1 MKGRHSLLLKRIVT
15 FMITILLTFTSIS
28 VFNTL
33 TADASFIGSLVDG
46 WGASGGGAGTHYI
59 KNGVS
64 QSRLGYLC
72 YPVMAEGGAA
82 VPGGSAKFFTAPGWN
97 PVSGSKSMLEPR
109 RGQYG
114 EGSPSGAAPWN
125 LTPFNVSEGN
135 NYTTNMPQI
144 KQWFQASGATGSNG
158 GMFVEKYWG
167 LPIAEK
173 FSSGDVVLVVE
184 TVMNFQYSKG
194 SGGATPT
201 KAEAMAYLES
211 KYGGGSTY
219 SFLSKAYNAGI
230 VSDGQWEQ
238 YIDARDSGNSSV
250 MSQVTKGIMNAIAVD
265 MVKELQSR
273 GGGGAGN
280 QVMYGVPITA
290 TIPKAVAYKNSLG
303 ISGYNKTNVDSWVQQ
318 AAPDSEKIFKGDIGE
333 RAGYVADYSPAPFQD
348 GQLTPAN
355 NGLAMFVISCKEDLI
370 HTYWAANGSPGDP
383 EPASPNKIGKYNIYK
398 IYHTKKYKN
407 GVMIEDTFNDG
418 TFHTEQCIPDISV
431 DDEPDE
437 YHLEYWSS
445 DTGTGDPSSSTE
457 VLAKH
462 GPQNGTGPK
471 VITLSKQDRNEQS
484 VYVVLVKEENE
495 EEEEDYNWLLTQ
507 SMITRTVW
515 ENYPDHQLGMELI
528 KDHEFEFKSP
538 AHSGHSHP
546 CGPHSCDG
554 CETDDNGGTYCPGNH
569 YDDLNEHESL
579 DNYIYSNRNIKF
591 SIYNSLKAAYPDIH
605 ATKELDYWAREFFH
619 GRQYVGEEKRWEPKI
634 PPMGWS
640 RECFEFYR
648 DPSDFDLTHAKVPD
662 SYASKSQKW
671 EWEYVCVLMRGKDK
685 LTVAEWA
692 NDDDE
697 CALPGPTTANENLAD
712 MSSSGF
718 AVGNTN
724 QGTRKTDTYYEKFN
738 MNFVKDSKGDYI
750 TEVTPKIPTH
760 ACMYCGTFFD
770 AGDIKDKQIYALNSP
785 MAVNNI
791 VVKIETYSGNPNG
804 GTMDTAWDS
813 SDKIMGLP
821 AMPTFASSFRNTVSG
836 RMIQAESISF
846 LPYVLMKYQT
856 EPSGRVGWPNTYEN
870 AHDGWLKAHVLGRFM
885 RGLQPNN
892 YAEISWDR
900 QGDPNMDLFSNQW
913 SVHAEATSAASSSG
927 SHSQWNPKAGW
938 DEATNG
944 TNDVLPGGATLGLR
958 IKSSNRQ
965 TVHVTTYYTATVG
978 YGRHQCEVTEGNPG
992 DMTEG
997 MAEGY
1002 HAALTYNIANSL
1014 DNTVVQ
1020 QWQSDKIKDSYA
1032 WDNGIRVFRTCDLHA
1047 LKTGNNTAS
1056 SENKYYFGNI
1066 YGVMGGDFIETG
1078 SNAGDYDVD
1087 VHIKTKYKCFTVY
1100 SDENGNICCAETTGH
1115 PGEFTVGDTSG
1126 EYARSALEARTNVF
1140 SKLEKAVEQATM
1152 GDDHLGGF
1160 SHSMYCKDEKALN
1173 GEKWY
1178 NEAFDGI
1185 TIFVE
1190 ESEITVGFIDPAE
1203 RTEVL
1208 DPRLTQEQ
1216 KAKSNMFAA
1225 GTFEMGQFKNREY
1238 SENYGVDLPEVLGDF
1253 ENNVSRAQIRMHN
1266 LEYLFWTR
1274 RFLIPNT
1281 TVQDLY

>member
-1 MKGRHSLLLKRIVT
+1 MKGRHSVLLKRIVT
-15 FMITILLTFTSIS
+15 FTITILLTFTSIS

-114 EGSPSGAAPWN
+114 DPGSISEAAPWN

-144 KQWFQASGATGSNG
+144 KQWFQTGGQG
-158 GMFVEKYWG
+158 GDFVEKYWG

-201 KAEAMAYLES
+201 KAEAVAYLES
-211 KYGGGSTY
+211 KYGSWSTH
-219 SFLSKAYNAGI
+219 SFLYKAYRAGV
-230 VSDGQWEQ
+230 VSNGQWEQ
-238 YIDARDSGNSSV
+238 YKKARDSGNSSV
-250 MSQVTKGIMNAIAVD
+250 ISEVTKGIMNAIAVE

-303 ISGYNKTNVDSWVQQ
+303 ISGYNKTNVDSWVQK

-528 KDHEFEFKSP
+528 KDHEFEFKSTAHGKP
-538 AHSGHSHP
+538 AYT
-546 CGPHSCDG
+546 CGPHYHDPG
-554 CETDDNGGTYCPGNH
+554 CQTRGTAPNTTDYCPGHTTTLVPGGTNAN
-569 YDDLNEHESL
+569 DT
-579 DNYIYSNRNIKF
+579 YIYTDLNIKF
-591 SIYNSLKAAYPDIH
+591 SIYNNLKAAYPDIH
-605 ATKELDYWAREFFH
+605 ATKELDDWAREFYH
-619 GRQYVGEEKRWEPKI
+619 GEEYVGQPKRWEPTNS
-634 PPMGWS
+634 PMAWS
-640 RECFEFYR
+640 RECFEFKR
-648 DPSDFDLTHAKVPD
+648 DPSEEVMDHAFVPD

-671 EWEYVCVLMRGKDK
+671 EWEYVCILMRGKDK

-692 NDDDE
+692 N
-697 CALPGPTTANENLAD
+697 
-712 MSSSGF
+712 
-718 AVGNTN
+718 
-724 QGTRKTDTYYEKFN
+724 
-738 MNFVKDSKGDYI
+738 
-750 TEVTPKIPTH
+750 
-760 ACMYCGTFFD
+760 
-770 AGDIKDKQIYALNSP
+770 AGEAFY
-785 MAVNNI
+785 
-791 VVKIETYSGNPNG
+791 
-804 GTMDTAWDS
+804 
-813 SDKIMGLP
+813 
-821 AMPTFASSFRNTVSG
+821 
-836 RMIQAESISF
+836 
-846 LPYVLMKYQT
+846 
-856 EPSGRVGWPNTYEN
+856 
-870 AHDGWLKAHVLGRFM
+870 
-885 RGLQPNN
+885 
-892 YAEISWDR
+892 
-900 QGDPNMDLFSNQW
+900 
-913 SVHAEATSAASSSG
+913 EATSANEDLIEASESG
-927 SHSQWNPKAGW
+927 F
-938 DEATNG
+938 E
-944 TNDVLPGGATLGLR
+944 
-958 IKSSNRQ
+958 
-965 TVHVTTYYTATVG
+965 VG
-978 YGRHQCEVTEGNPG
+978 NV
-992 DMTEG
+992 
-997 MAEGY
+997 
-1002 HAALTYNIANSL
+1002 
-1014 DNTVVQ
+1014 
-1020 QWQSDKIKDSYA
+1020 
-1032 WDNGIRVFRTCDLHA
+1032 
-1047 LKTGNNTAS
+1047 KTGTRKS
-1056 SENKYYFGNI
+1056 DVYYESF
-1066 YGVMGGDFIETG
+1066 
-1078 SNAGDYDVD
+1078 
-1087 VHIKTKYKCFTVY
+1087 
-1100 SDENGNICCAETTGH
+1100 DE
-1115 PGEFTVGDTSG
+1115 
-1126 EYARSALEARTNVF
+1126 L
-1140 SKLEKAVEQATM
+1140 M
-1152 GDDHLGGF
+1152 
-1160 SHSMYCKDEKALN
+1160 
-1173 GEKWY
+1173 
-1178 NEAFDGI
+1178 
-1185 TIFVE
+1185 
-1190 ESEITVGFIDPAE
+1190 
-1203 RTEVL
+1203 
-1208 DPRLTQEQ
+1208 
-1216 KAKSNMFAA
+1216 
-1225 GTFEMGQFKNREY
+1225 
-1238 SENYGVDLPEVLGDF
+1238 
-1253 ENNVSRAQIRMHN
+1253 
-1266 LEYLFWTR
+1266 
-1274 RFLIPNT
+1274 
-1281 TVQDLY
+1281 

>member
-15 FMITILLTFTSIS
+15 FMITILITFTSTS
-28 VFNTL
+28 VLNHL
-33 TADASFIGSLVDG
+33 TAEAGLFTDIFGTSSSA
-46 WGASGGGAGTHYI
+46 GGNYT
-59 KNGVS
+59 KNGCS
-64 QSRLGYLC
+64 DSRLGYLC

-97 PVSGSKSMLEPR
+97 PVGGAIAKLEPR

-114 EGSPSGAAPWN
+114 APGSNSGAAPWN
-125 LTPFNVSEGN
+125 LKPFTHTGN
-135 NYTTNMPQI
+135 STVTHQAEI
-144 KQWFQASGATGSNG
+144 KQWFQASRGDGSNG
-158 GMFVEKYWG
+158 GMFVKTYWG
-167 LPIAEK
+167 EQIAEK
-173 FSSGDVVLVVE
+173 FSSGDVVIVIE
-184 TVMNFQYSKG
+184 TVMNFQWSTTG
-194 SGGATPT
+194 GGASDNTSYAE
-201 KAEAMAYLES
+201 AEAMVRS
-211 KYGGGSTY
+211 TYGGMTASVFTAAYKDGLISEKEYKNTLKQLNSPAGQEVAKGTY
-219 SFLSKAYNAGI
+219 RLIVKA
-230 VSDGQWEQ
+230 VQ
-238 YIDARDSGNSSV
+238 
-250 MSQVTKGIMNAIAVD
+250 
-265 MVKELQSR
+265 KEADRR
-273 GGGGAGN
+273 GGNGCVLHGSPVTGT
-280 QVMYGVPITA
+280 VPNLI
-290 TIPKAVAYKNSLG
+290 KYKQSLG
-303 ISGYNKTNVDSWVQQ
+303 LTKTRLDSWTNKG
-318 AAPDSEKIFKGDIGE
+318 APDAEKILPGGPGE
-333 RAGYVADYSPAPFQD
+333 RAGYTAITATGPHSDGTLTAP
-348 GQLTPAN
+348 T
-355 NGLAMFVISCKEDLI
+355 NGLAMFVIYCKEDLI

-383 EPASPNKIGKYNIYK
+383 EPAQPNKIGKYNIYK

-528 KDHEFEFKSP
+528 KDHEFEFKSTAHGKP
-538 AHSGHSHP
+538 AYT
-546 CGPHSCDG
+546 CGPHYHDPG
-554 CETDDNGGTYCPGNH
+554 CQTRGTAPNTTDYCPGHTTTLVPGGTNA
-569 YDDLNEHESL
+569 DDT
-579 DNYIYSNRNIKF
+579 YIYTDLNIKF
-591 SIYNSLKAAYPDIH
+591 SIYNNLKAAYPDIH
-605 ATKELDYWAREFFH
+605 ATKELDDWAREFYH
-619 GRQYVGEEKRWEPKI
+619 GEEYVGQPKRWEPTNS
-634 PPMGWS
+634 PMAWS
-640 RECFEFYR
+640 RECFEFKR
-648 DPSDFDLTHAKVPD
+648 DPSEEVMDHAFVPD

-671 EWEYVCVLMRGKDK
+671 EWEYVCILMRGKDK

-697 CALPGPTTANENLAD
+697 CALPGPTTANEDLAD

-738 MNFVKDSKGDYI
+738 MNFVKDSKGDYNTTTI
-750 TEVTPKIPTH
+750 NKVQTNQCQGPNCSKILP
-760 ACMYCGTFFD
+760 AYDSFFETTRT
-770 AGDIKDKQIYALNSP
+770 YALNSP

-813 SDKIMGLP
+813 SNKIMGLP

-856 EPSGRVGWPNTYEN
+856 EPSGRAGWPNTYEN
-870 AHDGWLKAHVLGRFM
+870 AHAGWLKAHVLGRFM

-913 SVHAEATSAASSSG
+913 SVHAEATSSASSSG

-978 YGRHQCEVTEGNPG
+978 YGRHQCEVTDGNPG

-1002 HAALTYNIANSL
+1002 HAELTYNIANSL

-1056 SENKYYFGNI
+1056 SENKYYFGNV